1 MRRTKEGAEKT
12 RQRIMAAALRTFDR
26 RGIAHTTL
34 TQIAAAAR
42 VTRGAIYW
50 HFRDKQALVRAIRS
64 AVSLPLIDQADF
76 TLLNDRGSDPLQRIE
91 RFLVDLIRALEQDRR
106 TRATFSVMSFKCE
119 YVGEAAADLVE
130 YARKNERLRRV
141 LTEVY
146 KDAVARG
153 RLRRGLAPE
162 LAAIETTVFL
172 AGLLRLWLLDEG
184 GIGVRKQ
191 AAEIIAVHV
200 AGRRANGVPLK
211 HHARG
216 KSVRE

>member
-12 RQRIMAAALRTFDR
+12 RQRIMAAALRTFNR

-34 TQIAAAAR
+34 TQIAAGAR

-50 HFRDKQALVRAIRS
+50 HFKDKQALVRAIRA

-76 TLLNDRGSDPLQRIE
+76 TLLNDRTSDPLQRIE
-91 RFLVDLIRALEQDRR
+91 RFLVDLIRVLEQDRR
-106 TRATFSVMSFKCE
+106 TRVTFSVMSFKCE

-130 YARKNERLRRV
+130 YARKNERLRGV

-153 RLRRGLAPE
+153 DLRPGLAPE
-162 LAAIETTVFL
+162 LAAIETTLFL
-172 AGLLRLWLLDEG
+172 AGLLRLWLLDERG
-184 GIGVRKQ
+184 TGVRKQ
-191 AAEIIAVHV
+191 AAEIIVTHV
-200 AGRRANGVPLK
+200 AGRRANGVRLER
-211 HHARG
+211 HASR
-216 KSVRE
+216 KASR